1 MIFIYP
7 LQFPMIPFSRNCSP
21 PLSAIYGDF
30 MNEFLKTLLNIRS
43 LRAVMRELSFEQ
55 LEEAKEKFEQI
66 YTERFEST
74 EKERAEQ
81 AEHQR
86 KLAEFSEM
94 LKQAGV
100 DPRDLVSN
108 AAPSVSANASNKAKR
123 APRPAKYK
131 YLEDGQEKTWTGQGR
146 MPKAIAEQIAQ
157 GKHLEQFEI

>member
-1 MIFIYP
+1 
-7 LQFPMIPFSRNCSP
+7 
-21 PLSAIYGDF
+21 
-30 MNEFLKTLLNIRS
+30 MNEFLKIFLNTRS
-43 LRAVMRELSFEQ
+43 LRAALRELSFEQ

-66 YTERFEST
+66 YTERFESV

-81 AEHQR
+81 AERQR

-108 AAPSVSANASNKAKR
+108 AAPAVAANPSKKTKR

-131 YLEDGQEKTWTGQGR
+131 YQENGQEKTWTGQGR
-146 MPKAIAEQIAQ
+146 MPKAIAELVEQ
-157 GKHLEQFEI
+157 GKNLDDFLI